1 MSSPNSCASA
11 SLLLFS
17 TSVLLCSTRALRFVS
32 FRVALRCVAFVELS
46 RARVVRAGRE
56 ARTRGGAG
64 ARPARVLRGAGAR
77 ASLSLVYTSAFC
89 RRRILNS
96 EFCDRHR
103 QRHLLL
109 RCPVIRSMSHRS
121 HTVQITMYCTRAYA
135 SMSIDRTVDAASR
148 CSLCAA
154 RGPRRTPEPLG
165 ALVRPQQSQGSASG
179 TSLLFSSL
187 PVSSLLSSY
196 LSARNSDAYVS
207 DTQLKS

>member
-96 EFCDRHR
+96 EFCDR

-154 RGPRRTPEPLG
+154 RGSRRTPEPLG

-187 PVSSLLSSY
+187 LSSY
-196 LSARNSDAYVS
+196 LSARNSDAYVN
-207 DTQLKS
+207 LCMR